1 VERDD
6 AGRILLSEEEAE
18 TIRAALFVVVDHS
31 DDIVGHCEGC
41 FQSITGVEKSALA
54 ALMQDLDELSGR
66 NARLDEWMSAELEK
80 RASWDDDALAAAT
93 YLPDM
98 LRIARERGLHVPP
111 RLRDL

>member
-1 VERDD
+1 MPAHPSRRVDLPP
-6 AGRILLSEEEAE
+6 ASTGPATTTPLPSWTQMVSPLS
-18 TIRAALFVVVDHS
+18 AAPS
-31 DDIVGHCEGC
+31 STPAPGW
-41 FQSITGVEKSALA
+41 ALA

-111 RLRDL
+111 RLRDLQ